1 MQGLALLPFAVKL
14 PAMNR
19 DRERARELGAATL
32 AGLSVGRRL
41 PGDSQ
46 AFARGQDGLRWH
58 GSARPGYGVLT
69 IDLGG
74 WKSRNLSDKRDAA
87 LVGVEGGVVTW
98 ISPPGGAGPDAGLL
112 CVDAEG
118 QAGAP
123 RTGCWGW
130 GNYRP

>member
-1 MQGLALLPFAVKL
+1 MNSNLSARSRGRLLNAASFAALLLVW
-14 PAMNR
+14 
-19 DRERARELGAATL
+19 
-32 AGLSVGRRL
+32 V
-41 PGDSQ
+41 
-46 AFARGQDGLRWH
+46 
-58 GSARPGYGVLT
+58 VLT

-87 LVGVEGGVVTW
+87 LVGVEDGVVTW